1 MIQALKVGLK
11 IELTNRKNLF
21 LLFIVALIT
30 VGMMFY
36 IESQSA
42 GNQIVEKTG
51 DFYSAQAALTK
62 FQVID
67 ASDDGDGSDLYKSLN
82 KQKIAVALQI
92 AALKMQNSKMYYET
106 SIEIAELRAKAF
118 DMEEYDK
125 VASLMP
131 SRIKNTLNHMYFS
144 HLLKAE
150 QEMTPNLLQ
159 YFPFLLFFFS
169 IVGAGWYVFISFY
182 TSSIL
187 LEDFEHSSLI
197 KGYPIRFD
205 QYIFTKC
212 VTYFLYIIGFIVVV
226 FACAVPLI
234 FINGAGDASYP
245 IAVYVGQPAIYS
257 TIHYVALSISYM
269 IIIAIFAMLLSIIL
283 NVLLKNM
290 YLTLF
295 VQSILF
301 FLPEV
306 FPSMISFMPYSPF
319 NFLNFNKIL
328 SGYPLELAA
337 PVDITMTTGLIILLI
352 CIALMMLVIKTFFST
367 GKIART

>member
-1 MIQALKVGLK
+1 MIRALKVGLK

-30 VGMMFY
+30 IGMMFY
-36 IESQSA
+36 IESQST
-42 GNQIVEKTG
+42 GNQIIEKTG
-51 DFYSAQAALTK
+51 DYYSSQAALTK
-62 FQVID
+62 FQVVD
-67 ASDDGDGSDLYKSLN
+67 ASDDGDGSDLYKNLN

-92 AALKMQNSKMYYET
+92 AVLKMKNDRVYYET
-106 SIEIAELRAKAF
+106 SIEIAELRAEAF
-118 DMEEYDK
+118 ELEGYEK

-131 SRIKNTLNHMYFS
+131 SHIKNTLNHMYFS
-144 HLLKAE
+144 YLLKTDKPVA
-150 QEMTPNLLQ
+150 QNPLQ
-159 YFPFLLFFFS
+159 YFPFLLLFFS
-169 IVGAGWYVFISFY
+169 IVGAGWYIFISFY

-212 VTYFLYIIGFIVVV
+212 VTHFLYILAFIAVV
-226 FACAVPLI
+226 FVCTLPLI
-234 FINGAGDASYP
+234 FMNGLGDASYP
-245 IAVYVGQPAIYS
+245 IAVYVGEPAIYS
-257 TIHYVALSISYM
+257 TLHYIALSIGYM
-269 IIIAIFAMLLSIIL
+269 IVGSIFAMLLSIIL
-283 NVLLKNM
+283 NVVLKNM

-306 FPSMISFMPYSPF
+306 FPSMISFLPYNPF

-328 SGYPLELAA
+328 SGYPLELAQ
-337 PVDITMTTGLIILLI
+337 PVSLTMNVGLLVLLI
-352 CIALMMLVIKTFFST
+352 SITLMMLIIKTFFST
-367 GKIART
+367 GKIARA

>member
-1 MIQALKVGLK
+1 MIRSLKVGLK

-21 LLFIVALIT
+21 LLLIVALIT

-36 IESQSA
+36 IKSQSA
-42 GNQIVEKTG
+42 GNQIIERTG

-62 FQVID
+62 FQVVD
-67 ASDDGDGSDLYKSLN
+67 ASDDGDGSDLYKNLN

-92 AALKMQNSKMYYET
+92 AALKMKKDDIYYKT

-118 DMEEYDK
+118 DLEDYDK

-131 SRIKNTLNHMYFS
+131 SRIKNTLNHMYFT
-144 HLLKAE
+144 HLLESKQAIA
-150 QEMTPNLLQ
+150 PNPLEL
-159 YFPFLLFFFS
+159 FPFLLFFFS

-187 LEDFEHSSLI
+187 LDDFEHSSLI

-205 QYIFTKC
+205 QYILTKC
-212 VTYFLYIIGFIVVV
+212 VTHFLYIVAFIVVV
-226 FACAVPLI
+226 ISCAMPLL
-234 FINGAGDASYP
+234 FLNGAGDANYP
-245 IAVYVGQPAIYS
+245 IAVYVGEPSIYS
-257 TIHYVALSISYM
+257 TIHYVAISIGYM
-269 IIIAIFAMLLSIIL
+269 IVIAVFSMLLSIIL

-306 FPSMISFMPYSPF
+306 FSSMISFMPYNPF

-328 SGYPLELAA
+328 SGYPLELAT
-337 PVDITMTTGLIILLI
+337 PVDITMTMGLIILLV
-352 CIALMMLVIKTFFST
+352 CIVLMLLVIKTFFST
-367 GKIART
+367 GKIARA

>member
-1 MIQALKVGLK
+1 MIRALKVGLK

-21 LLFIVALIT
+21 LLLIVALIT
-30 VGMMFY
+30 IGMMFY
-36 IESQSA
+36 IKSQSA

-67 ASDDGDGSDLYKSLN
+67 ASEDGDGSDLYKNLN

-92 AALKMQNSKMYYET
+92 AALKMQKSEMYYET
-106 SIEIAELRAKAF
+106 SIEIAELRAKAY
-118 DMEEYDK
+118 DYEEYDK

-131 SRIKNTLNHMYFS
+131 SRIKNTLNHMYFT
-144 HLLKAE
+144 HLLKSE
-150 QEMTPNLLQ
+150 QSVAQNPLQ
-159 YFPFLLFFFS
+159 FFPFLLFFFS
-169 IVGAGWYVFISFY
+169 IVGAGWYIFISFY

-187 LEDFEHSSLI
+187 LDDFEHSSMI

-212 VTYFLYIIGFIVVV
+212 VTYFLYILAFIMVII
-226 FACAVPLI
+226 ACATPLL
-234 FINGAGDASYP
+234 FINGAGDTSYP
-245 IAVYVGQPAIYS
+245 IAVYVGEPAIYS
-257 TIHYVALSISYM
+257 TIHYVIISIGYM
-269 IIIAIFAMLLSIIL
+269 IVVAIFAMLLSIIL
-283 NVLLKNM
+283 NVVLKNM

-306 FPSMISFMPYSPF
+306 FPSMISFMPYNPF

-328 SGYPLELAA
+328 SGYPLELAK
-337 PVDITMTTGLIILLI
+337 PVDVTMTIGLIILLV
-352 CIALMMLVIKTFFST
+352 CIALMMFVIKTFFST
-367 GKIART
+367 GKIARV